1 MDLVAINPQTSGEVC
16 LKTFNM
22 FHVTEDERLVKER
35 KNKLYQTLIFA
46 IKYYISEKKLII
58 DFA

>member
-35 KNKLYQTLIFA
+35 KNFIRR
-46 IKYYISEKKLII
+46 
-58 DFA
+58 

>member
-1 MDLVAINPQTSGEVC
+1 VDLVAINPQTSGEAC

-35 KNKLYQTLIFA
+35 KKRYQTLIFA
-46 IKYYISEKKLII
+46 IKYYISEKKR
-58 DFA
+58 